1 MSKSCDIVG
10 KYYQTALKCQQT
22 ACNQQC
28 QYSLERRLKIDGG
41 IIDNVRTLRPRV
53 AWSWFC
59 DCAMKVL
66 TFSWEYPPAKNGG
79 LGVACFGLTRE
90 LLNVGVG
97 VTLVLPKTQET
108 RGDARV
114 LFADTE
120 RLARVAEFTDITFGP
135 YQQAS
140 TTVDSIIGYDSTGR
154 PIYRSRTILE
164 EAHRFAHQA
173 ALIARMEDFDI
184 IHAHDWT
191 SYLAGV
197 AAKIS
202 SGKQLILH
210 VHATSFDQAAGD
222 NVDPSIFKIEKE
234 AFDLADHVVT
244 VSNYTRDILVHKHG
258 VDPAKVEVVHNGCDA
273 EEVRELPP
281 TLVELKQ
288 QGKKIVLY
296 HGRISIQKGVDYFV
310 RAARRVVDV
319 DPDVVFVIS
328 GWGDMMTQVIEQVGA
343 MGLSEHVRFAGAL
356 WEDDRD
362 RMYQSADLFV
372 MPSVSEPFG
381 LVPLEALQHG
391 TPSVISKQS
400 GVAEVLT
407 HALKVDFW
415 DVDEMANQILS
426 ALRYPTIRHQMV
438 NEGRMQLLHM
448 SWKKAAQQIKQL
460 FQSLLQYAKS

>member
-1 MSKSCDIVG
+1 
-10 KYYQTALKCQQT
+10 
-22 ACNQQC
+22 
-28 QYSLERRLKIDGG
+28 
-41 IIDNVRTLRPRV
+41 
-53 AWSWFC
+53 
-59 DCAMKVL
+59 MKVL

-90 LLNVGVG
+90 LLHDGVE

-108 RGDARV
+108 RGNVRV

-120 RLARVAEFTDITFGP
+120 RLVRMSENEQTFPGP
-135 YQQAS
+135 YHHA
-140 TTVDSIIGYDSTGR
+140 TTMVDSIVGYEATGK

-173 ALIARMEDFDI
+173 AIIAKMEDFDV

-197 AAKIS
+197 AAKIA
-202 SGKQLILH
+202 SGKQLVLH

-222 NVDPSIFKIEKE
+222 NVDSSMLKIEHE
-234 AFDLADHVVT
+234 GFMMADKVVA
-244 VSNYTRDILVHKHG
+244 VSEYTRQMVITKHG
-258 VDPAKVEVVHNGCDA
+258 IDPSKVEVVHNGCDA
-273 EEVRELPP
+273 EEVVELEP
-281 TLVELKQ
+281 TLQALRE

-310 RAARRVVDV
+310 QAARRVVDE

-328 GWGDMMTQVIEQVGA
+328 GWGDMATQVIEQVGA
-343 MGLSEHVRFAGAL
+343 MRLSEHVRFAGAT
-356 WEDDRD
+356 WEQERD
-362 RMYQSADLFV
+362 RLYQSVDLFV

-391 TPSVISKQS
+391 TPSIISKQS

-415 DVDEMANQILS
+415 DVDEMSNQILS
-426 ALRYPTIRHQMV
+426 ALRYPVMGEQIV
-438 NEGRMQLLHM
+438 KEGKLQLLQL
-448 SWKKAAQQIKQL
+448 SWQKAATKMHQL
-460 FQSLLQYAKS
+460 YRNLLQYAIS

>member
-1 MSKSCDIVG
+1 
-10 KYYQTALKCQQT
+10 
-22 ACNQQC
+22 
-28 QYSLERRLKIDGG
+28 
-41 IIDNVRTLRPRV
+41 
-53 AWSWFC
+53 
-59 DCAMKVL
+59 MKVL

-90 LLNVGVG
+90 LLHDGVE

-120 RLARVAEFTDITFGP
+120 RLVRMSENEQTFPGP
-135 YQQAS
+135 YHHA
-140 TTVDSIIGYDSTGR
+140 TTMVDSIVGYEATGK

-173 ALIARMEDFDI
+173 AIIAKMEDFDV

-197 AAKIS
+197 AAKIA
-202 SGKQLILH
+202 SGKQLVLH

-222 NVDPSIFKIEKE
+222 NVDSSMLKIEHE
-234 AFDLADHVVT
+234 GFMMADKVVA
-244 VSNYTRDILVHKHG
+244 VSEYTRQMVITKHG
-258 VDPAKVEVVHNGCDA
+258 IDPSKVEVVHNGCDA
-273 EEVRELPP
+273 EEVVELEP
-281 TLVELKQ
+281 TLQALRA

-310 RAARRVVDV
+310 QAARRVVDE

-328 GWGDMMTQVIEQVGA
+328 GWGDMATQVIEQVGA
-343 MGLSEHVRFAGAL
+343 MRLSEHVLFAGAT
-356 WEDDRD
+356 WEQERD
-362 RMYQSADLFV
+362 RLYQSVDLFV

-391 TPSVISKQS
+391 TPSIISKQS

-415 DVDEMANQILS
+415 DVDEMSNQILS
-426 ALRYPTIRHQMV
+426 ALRYPVMGEQIV
-438 NEGRMQLLHM
+438 KEGKLQLLGL
-448 SWKKAAQQIKQL
+448 SWQKAATKMHQL
-460 FQSLLQYAKS
+460 YRNLLQYAIS